1 MPHPQ
6 CNSELP
12 HSRPS
17 FRWFEE
23 FGFLLVSN
31 PARWSLSC
39 FTMRPLH
46 WLSSYLQDL
55 QQKSVFSFY
64 PLELTCC
71 KLLSPLS
78 LLLLFST
85 KRGGGDPADI
95 NIGPCGV
102 SRGQSWVP
110 CSINVVRTHTLCK
123 HYQPVVIEYLTVDTA
138 SVLLLSRAVSVDK
151 SVHYCTICNYNV
163 GWRTLVLQMDVVL
176 CRLWLWYCV
185 AFGSLLLSILGPAWR
200 QSRTTGRG
208 RQPATSYW
216 FSRWGRGR

>member
-1 MPHPQ
+1 MGHFLSLLQCHHGCIKGKTCNLPLPQ

-17 FRWFEE
+17 FRFFEE
-23 FGFLLVSN
+23 FGFLVVSN
-31 PARWSLSC
+31 PARWSLS
-39 FTMRPLH
+39 FILGPLH

-110 CSINVVRTHTLCK
+110 CSINVVRTHICC
-123 HYQPVVIEYLTVDTA
+123 A
-138 SVLLLSRAVSVDK
+138 SIINLLVLLHCYS
-151 SVHYCTICNYNV
+151 CPE
-163 GWRTLVLQMDVVL
+163 Q
-176 CRLWLWYCV
+176 
-185 AFGSLLLSILGPAWR
+185 
-200 QSRTTGRG
+200 
-208 RQPATSYW
+208 
-216 FSRWGRGR
+216 